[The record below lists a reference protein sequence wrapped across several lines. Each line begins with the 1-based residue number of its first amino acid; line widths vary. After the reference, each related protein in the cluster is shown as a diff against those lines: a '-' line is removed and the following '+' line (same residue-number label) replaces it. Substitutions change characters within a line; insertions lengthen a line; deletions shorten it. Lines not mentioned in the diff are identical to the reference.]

1 MALTKPF
8 HDLVRARVKRDP
20 AFREGLLS
28 DGIEAFVRGETEIAK
43 SILRHYIHATGGF
56 EKLGEATGIP
66 PKSLHRMLGPKG
78 NPTMT
83 HVGAMLAHFTRRR
96 RLSIRVQPRR

>member
-1 MALTKPF
+1 
-8 HDLVRARVKRDP
+8 
-20 AFREGLLS
+20 
-28 DGIEAFVRGETEIAK
+28 
-43 SILRHYIHATGGF
+43 
-56 EKLGEATGIP
+56 
-66 PKSLHRMLGPKG
+66 MLGPKG